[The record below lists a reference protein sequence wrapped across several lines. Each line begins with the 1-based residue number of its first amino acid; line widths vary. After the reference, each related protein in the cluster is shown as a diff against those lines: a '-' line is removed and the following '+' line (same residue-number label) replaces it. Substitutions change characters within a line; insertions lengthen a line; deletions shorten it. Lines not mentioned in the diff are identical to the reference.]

1 MALVVS
7 APQPWASS
15 GSRAR
20 DWIAQ
25 LESAA
30 NDARRACAGQPRTL
44 TLAGTAIAIEAIGP
58 AILPWLQPALGH
70 ALSEPAAIDPI
81 RLTIWDQASTGVAPP
96 PPFWD
101 KGGWA
106 NRGELPALAEDGV
119 VAAYHEHAGY
129 LAIFDTDR
137 RQAWLWVRDAATVPR
152 YERAAPLRGPLS
164 WLLAAE
170 GGQLAHAGAVATGQ
184 GAALLAGP
192 GGSGKSTTALA
203 GLTGGLGYLGDDYVV
218 MHRDA
223 AGRPT
228 VHLLYASAKLTEA
241 SLDLLPQLRPLAEG
255 PGTFDDKAVLPLA
268 GPGIT
273 AAAPLVATILPRVGT
288 DSASRW
294 EPAPAARALAALA
307 PTTLFQLP
315 GAGAGSLARL
325 AAVARAVPAFT
336 LHLGRDM
343 DDVAQ
348 AVRAIIAEAAGSA
361 A

>member
-7 APQPWASS
+7 APQPRASS

-20 DWIAQ
+20 EWIAQ

-30 NDARRACAGQPRTL
+30 SDARRACAGQSRTL
-44 TLAGTAIAIEAIGP
+44 MLAGTAIAIEAIGP

-70 ALSEPAAIDPI
+70 ALGEPAAIDPI
-81 RLTIWDQASTGVAPP
+81 GLTIWDQASTGVAPP

-101 KGGWA
+101 EGGWA

-119 VAAYHEHAGY
+119 IAAYHEHAGY
-129 LAIFDTDR
+129 LAIFDTHR
-137 RQAWLWVRDAATVPR
+137 RRAWVWVRDAAAVPR

-170 GGQLAHAGAVATGQ
+170 GGQLAHAGAVATTE

-203 GLTGGLGYLGDDYVV
+203 CLAAGLRFLGDDYVL
-218 MHRDA
+218 MHPDA
-223 AGRPT
+223 AGPPR
-228 VHLLYASAKLTEA
+228 VHLLYASAKLTES
-241 SLDLLPQLRPLAEG
+241 SLDLLPRLRPLADG
-255 PGTFDDKAVLPLA
+255 PGTPDDKAMLPLA
-268 GPGIT
+268 GPGIAT
-273 AAAPLVATILPRVGT
+273 AAPLVATILPRIGSE
-288 DSASRW
+288 SASRW
-294 EPAPAARALAALA
+294 EPAPAARALTALA

-315 GAGAGSLARL
+315 GAGAQSLARL

-336 LHLGRDM
+336 LNLGRDM
-343 DDVAQ
+343 DDVAH